1 MRYIGLDLALITD
14 HKAVV
19 MDERA
24 RALTPVLNVG
34 TSATRLEQLLER
46 AREGATSDEPLV
58 VVMEP
63 TGMAWF
69 PVAVYCER
77 QGVGVFL
84 VNSQQVADLRR
95 YYRRH
100 AKSDRIDARVLA
112 KLPVVSPEKLHSLQL
127 MTAAQLACQRGC
139 KELDRLTD
147 LATSIQNR
155 LQAIDRF
162 AWPGLECVL
171 SETAAPLTRWFRE
184 RWYDPQRVLAAG
196 INGLQDAWE
205 KTAPKSADLPAWAEW
220 VPALVRLAE
229 EVLALY
235 GSDSP
240 YLDYTYLQ
248 AEVTREQALL
258 AMVQAEHHELQLKT
272 VRPLYRQLHSSR
284 NLETLYGV
292 GQDGAAVYF
301 SFIGAPGRFPDHAAF
316 RGWSGMIPRSSQSGA
331 SEAKGLPISQAGP
344 DLIKKFSFMGAE
356 TARLWDPQIAA
367 IYYDQVAHHGKH
379 HTQAVCTCATHLL
392 DRIWTI
398 LKEDRPYE
406 LRDVDGTP
414 VTAEHARRIITE
426 RYTVTPELRQRNNQR
441 TRRERKERQ
450 AEKKQK
456 RESAP
461 IKVRGESLTPS
472 L

>member
-1 MRYIGLDLALITD
+1 MRYIGLDLALTTD

-24 RALTPVLNVG
+24 RSLTPVLNVG
-34 TSATRLEQLLER
+34 TSAKRLEELFQR
-46 AREGATSDEPLV
+46 AREGAALDEPLV

-69 PVAVYCER
+69 PIAVYCEH
-77 QGVGVFL
+77 QGIKVFL

-112 KLPVVSPEKLHSLQL
+112 KLPVVSPEKLHPLRL

-147 LATSIQNR
+147 LATAIQNR

-162 AWPGLECVL
+162 AWPGLEGVL
-171 SETAAPLTRWFRE
+171 PEIAAPVTRWFRE
-184 RWYDPQRVLAAG
+184 RWYEPRCVVSAG
-196 INGLQDAWE
+196 ADGLQEAWE
-205 KTAPKSADLPAWAEW
+205 KTAPESADLPTLADWAA
-220 VPALVRLAE
+220 ALVHLAK

-235 GSDSP
+235 GGDSP
-240 YLDYTYLQ
+240 YLDYAYLR

-258 AMVQAEHHELQLKT
+258 AMVEAEHHTVQLQT
-272 VRPLYRQLHSSR
+272 VRPLYRQLHPSR
-284 NLETLYGV
+284 NLESLYGV

-301 SFIGAPGRFPDHAAF
+301 SFIGDPGRFPDHAAF

-344 DLIKKFSFMGAE
+344 DLVKKFSFMGAE
-356 TARLWDPQIAA
+356 TARQWDPQMAA
-367 IYYDQVAHHGKH
+367 IYHDQVVHHGKH

-414 VTAEHARRIITE
+414 VTAEQARRIIAE
-426 RYTVTPELRQRNNQR
+426 RYTVTTEVRQRHNQR
-441 TRRERKERQ
+441 TRRDRRERL
-450 AEKKQK
+450 AEKQ
-456 RESAP
+456 
-461 IKVRGESLTPS
+461 
-472 L
+472 